1 MQKGLTPQQA
11 KTYLNTYGLNQ
22 LPEKSTVNSL
32 HLFANQFKNMFS
44 FILAFATLLSFLI
57 GDHIDGYL
65 IGTILLLNTALGF
78 WQEYKASKE
87 LEALRKLEVATS
99 RVIRGGEEIEISSKE
114 LVPGD
119 IVLLE
124 SGDKIPAD
132 GIIIEA
138 YDISV
143 NESSLTGESLPVV
156 KSTDKKD
163 NSVYFGTTV
172 SFGRAKMQ
180 VTKTGASTKFGKI
193 TLVLADV
200 KEEPTPLETSLN
212 NLAKKIGIGA
222 ILISLF
228 MFGFRFMQGE
238 PVFDVLFSSIAL
250 MVAIVPEGF
259 PAIITVLLALG
270 IRRMYQ
276 RKTLVR
282 RMSAVESLGATNIIC
297 VDKTGTLTM
306 NKMSVA
312 KTVIDK
318 NEFKSATYAA
328 VICNSASLAIREN
341 HGSFDILG
349 DTTEGALLLWA
360 KDNNVDIDSLR
371 SSGKIIKEI
380 PFDLKRRRM
389 TVLWQDKDGISVVY
403 SKGAP
408 EAILP
413 LCQLSEKRYKELE
426 KEYKNL
432 ASKGFRVL
440 AIASKNIS
448 SVNENIENNLHFL
461 GLVGI
466 ADMPH
471 PQAMET
477 IAKARNAGIEV
488 VMITG
493 DNELTAKSIA
503 EAVGLLKEGD
513 EIITGE
519 QLDML
524 TDSELTQ
531 RLEKIR
537 IFARVI
543 PEHKLRI
550 VQKYQEMGKVVAV
563 TGDGVNDALA
573 LKQAQV
579 GIAMGKTGT
588 DVAKESADIIITDDN
603 LATIVSAIEQ
613 GRIIYNNILKIVKF
627 LMAGN
632 LSEMLT
638 IVLITF
644 AGYPA
649 PLLPVQIL
657 WINFVSDGL
666 PALSLAAD
674 QSAKGVMQNPSRGN
688 SQAIL
693 NYKSLRF
700 ILVAG
705 SLIALL
711 NILLFLYAFH
721 AYELQ
726 TARIVV
732 FTSIVFSQ
740 MFFIFFVRG
749 FREATSNKYLLGS
762 VALVII
768 MQLLILFLPFFQV
781 LFKFR

>member
-1 MQKGLTPQQA
+1 MQKGLTSKQA

-22 LPEKSTVNSL
+22 LPEKSTVNFL
-32 HLFANQFKNMFS
+32 RLITNQFKNMFS
-44 FILAFATLLSFLI
+44 FILIFATLISFLI

-65 IGTILLLNTALGF
+65 IGTILLLNTLLGF

-87 LEALRKLEVATS
+87 LAALRKLEVATS
-99 RVIRGGEEIEISSKE
+99 RVVRDGVEVEISSKE

-124 SGDKIPAD
+124 NGDKIPAD
-132 GIIIEA
+132 GEILEA

-143 NESSLTGESLPVV
+143 NESSLTGESLPVT

-172 SFGRAKMQ
+172 TSGRAKMQ
-180 VTKTGASTKFGKI
+180 VTKTGADTKFGKI

-200 KEEPTPLETSLN
+200 KEESTPLEIALN

-228 MFGFRFMQGE
+228 MFGFKITQGE
-238 PVFDVLFSSIAL
+238 PVLDVLFSSIAL
-250 MVAIVPEGF
+250 MVAVVPEGF

-270 IRRMYQ
+270 VRRMYQ

-297 VDKTGTLTM
+297 ADKTGTLTM
-306 NKMSVA
+306 NQMSVA
-312 KTVIDK
+312 QTLIDK
-318 NEFKSATYAA
+318 NDFKSAIHAS
-328 VICNSASLAIREN
+328 VICNSASLAIKEN

-360 KDNNVDIDSLR
+360 KKENIDIDSLR
-371 SSGKIIKEI
+371 GSGKIIEEI

-389 TVLWQDKDGISVVY
+389 TVVWQDKDGTVVY

-408 EAILP
+408 ESILP
-413 LCQLSEKRYKELE
+413 LCTLSKEQYKTLE
-426 KEYKNL
+426 SKYKNL
-432 ASKGFRVL
+432 ASKGLRVL
-440 AIASKNIS
+440 AIASKKFS
-448 SVNENIENNLHFL
+448 KDDKDIENNLQFL

-471 PQAMET
+471 PEAAGT
-477 IAKARNAGIEV
+477 IAKARSAGIEV

-503 EAVGLLKEGD
+503 EDVGLLKEGD
-513 EIITGE
+513 EILTGE

-524 TDSELTQ
+524 TDDELIQ
-531 RLEKIR
+531 RLDKIR
-537 IFARVI
+537 IFARVL

-550 VQKYQEMGKVVAV
+550 VQNYQRMGKVVAV

-579 GIAMGKTGT
+579 GIAMGQTGT

-603 LATIVSAIEQ
+603 LSTIVAAIEQ

-632 LSEMLT
+632 LSEMLV
-638 IVLITF
+638 IVIISL

-674 QSAKGVMQNPSRGN
+674 QSTSGIMQNPSRGR
-688 SQAIL
+688 SQSIL

-700 ILVAG
+700 IFLSG
-705 SLIALL
+705 SLIALF
-711 NILLFLYAFH
+711 NISLFLYTFH
-721 AYELQ
+721 TYELQ
-726 TARIVV
+726 TARIIV
-732 FTSIVFSQ
+732 FTSMVFSQ
-740 MFFIFFVRG
+740 MIFIFFVRG
-749 FREATSNKYLLGS
+749 FKEITSNKYLIVS
-762 VALVII
+762 VTLVII

>member
-1 MQKGLTPQQA
+1 MQKGLTSHQA
-11 KTYLNTYGLNQ
+11 KEYLNTYGPNQ

-32 HLFANQFKNMFS
+32 RLFTNQFKNMFS
-44 FILAFATLLSFLI
+44 VILFFATLLSFLI

-65 IGTILLLNTALGF
+65 IGTILLLNTILGF

-99 RVIRGGEEIEISSKE
+99 RVIRDGVEIEISSKE

-124 SGDKIPAD
+124 NGDKIPAD
-132 GIIIEA
+132 GVILET

-163 NSVYFGTTV
+163 SSVYFGTTV
-172 SFGRAKMQ
+172 ASGRGKMQ
-180 VTKTGASTKFGKI
+180 VTKTGVNTKFGKI

-222 ILISLF
+222 IFISLF
-228 MFGFRFMQGE
+228 MFGFKTMQGE
-238 PVFDVLFSSIAL
+238 PTLDVLFSSIAL
-250 MVAIVPEGF
+250 MVAVVPEGF

-270 IRRMYQ
+270 VRRMYQ

-297 VDKTGTLTM
+297 ADKTGTLTM

-312 KTVIDK
+312 QTMIDK
-318 NEFKSATYAA
+318 NDFKSAIHAG
-328 VICNSASLAIREN
+328 VICNSASLAIKEN

-360 KDNNVDIDSLR
+360 KKENIDIDSLR
-371 SSGKIIKEI
+371 GSGKIIEEI

-389 TVLWQDKDGISVVY
+389 TVVWQDKDGTVVY

-408 EAILP
+408 ESILP
-413 LCQLSEKRYKELE
+413 LCELSKEQYETLE
-426 KEYKNL
+426 SKYKNL
-432 ASKGFRVL
+432 ASKGLRVL
-440 AIASKNIS
+440 AIASKKFS
-448 SVNENIENNLHFL
+448 KDDKDIENNLQFL

-471 PQAMET
+471 PEAKET

-503 EAVGLLKEGD
+503 EDVGLLREGE

-524 TDSELTQ
+524 TDGELIQ

-537 IFARVI
+537 IFARVL

-550 VQKYQEMGKVVAV
+550 VQKYQQIGKVVAV

-579 GIAMGKTGT
+579 GIAMGQTGT

-603 LATIVSAIEQ
+603 LSTIVAAIEQ

-632 LSEMLT
+632 LSEMLV
-638 IVLITF
+638 IVIISL

-674 QSAKGVMQNPSRGN
+674 SSSSGIMQNPSRGK

-700 ILVAG
+700 IFLSG
-705 SLIALL
+705 SLIALF
-711 NILLFLYAFH
+711 NIFLFLYAFN
-721 AYELQ
+721 ADKIQ
-726 TARIVV
+726 TARIIV
-732 FTSIVFSQ
+732 FTSMVISQ

-749 FREATSNKYLLGS
+749 FKEVTSNKYLIGS
-762 VALVII
+762 VAFVVV